1 MTTSRMFAGAATFLV
16 ACLAATAAV
25 SAGDRIVLRE
35 GMKCRSESDGR
46 HEGETHACYFLP
58 GKVGRHDFSTRNAR
72 GGQVITELGPSCK
85 EIEILGEDD
94 FQQEGEGGHLLKRVS
109 VLCVG

>member
-1 MTTSRMFAGAATFLV
+1 MKSSRSIAGAAAIVL
-16 ACLAATAAV
+16 ACVAATA

-35 GMKCRSESDGR
+35 GMKCRSEQDAR

-58 GKVGRHDFSTRNAR
+58 GKAGRHDFSTRNAR

-94 FQQEGEGGHLLKRVS
+94 FQQQGEGGHLLKRVS